1 VKRAA
6 PLILGIAAVVLA
18 AVVVFAVVRPGPG
31 PGPGSTNEPSSPAT
45 SPTASPRPDV
55 GIEEPLPLGTIAP
68 DSFPEGDPCPE
79 GHECRRFSVACPGL
93 REEAR
98 VGIAVAEP
106 RGTPR
111 GVVALF
117 SGGGGREWW
126 VDEGSTAS
134 FVEDLRDAGL
144 GIVQIRWKDEWL
156 GAASGEQAGPHRLA
170 CRSATV
176 IRWIHDEVYAPL
188 GVSAPGPGRC
198 GFCLSGSSGGAS
210 QITYAL
216 AFYGIADLVDVLAPT
231 GGPPHAALAQ
241 GCLRD
246 PDEQA
251 YWYEGSSVQTIDA
264 SWGFRGGGGP
274 CVSHDAGFR
283 PRWLE
288 ASVELGGNDYA
299 YPETRVRVIIG
310 QHDRIQSHARDYVE
324 RLRRGGTDVE
334 LEIVPG
340 MGHAIASSPDGLE
353 VLRRILVA

>member
-1 VKRAA
+1 MKRAA

-18 AVVVFAVVRPGPG
+18 AVVVFAVVRPEGGPG
-31 PGPGSTNEPSSPAT
+31 PDPTAGSSTPAT
-45 SPTASPRPDV
+45 SPAGSPRPDV
-55 GIEEPLPLGTIAP
+55 GIEDALPLGTIAP
-68 DSFPEGDPCPE
+68 DSFPEGDPCPD
-79 GHECRRFSVACPGL
+79 GHACRPFRVACPGV
-93 REEAR
+93 REDAR
-98 VGIAVAEP
+98 VSIAVAEP
-106 RGTPR
+106 RGEAR
-111 GVVALF
+111 GAVALF

-134 FVEDLRDAGL
+134 FVSDLRDEGL
-144 GIVQIRWKDEWL
+144 AVVQIRWKDEWL
-156 GAASGEQAGPHRLA
+156 GASSGEMAGPHRLA
-170 CRSATV
+170 CRSATA
-176 IRWIHDEVYAPL
+176 IRWIHDEVYVPL
-188 GVSAPGPGRC
+188 GLAAPAPGRC

-216 AFYGIADLVDVLAPT
+216 AFYGIADLVDVLVPT

-246 PDEQA
+246 PAEEA
-251 YWYEGSSVQTIDA
+251 YWYAGSSTQTIDT

-274 CVSHDAGFR
+274 CVSNDPGFR

-288 ASVELGGNDYA
+288 ASVDLGGSDYA

-310 QHDRIQSHARDYVE
+310 QRDRVRPHAEDYVA
-324 RLRRGGTDVE
+324 RLREDGTDVA

>member
-1 VKRAA
+1 MKRAA
-6 PLILGIAAVVLA
+6 PFILGIAAVVVA
-18 AVVVFAVVRPGPG
+18 AVVVFAVMRPGGSGPG
-31 PGPGSTNEPSSPAT
+31 PGPSDDPSAPAT
-45 SPTASPRPDV
+45 SPAGSLPPDP
-55 GIEEPLPLGTIAP
+55 GSGDPLPLGTIAP
-68 DSFPEGDPCPE
+68 DSFTEGDACPD
-79 GHECRRFSVACPGL
+79 GHGCRQFRVACPGL
-93 REEAR
+93 REDAR
-98 VGIAVAEP
+98 VSIAVAEP
-106 RGTPR
+106 RGAPR
-111 GVVALF
+111 GAVALF

-126 VDEGSTAS
+126 VDEGTTAS
-134 FVEDLRDAGL
+134 FVEDLRDEGL
-144 GIVQIRWKDEWL
+144 AVVQIRWKDEWL
-156 GAASGEQAGPHRLA
+156 GAASGEMAGPHRLA

-176 IRWIHDEVYAPL
+176 IRWIHDEVYSPL

-216 AFYGIADLVDVLAPT
+216 AFYGIADLVDVLAPS
-231 GGPPHAALAQ
+231 GGPPHAALAR

-246 PDEQA
+246 PADED

-264 SWGFRGGGGP
+264 SWGFRGGGP

-288 ASVELGGNDYA
+288 ASVELAGNDYA

-310 QHDRIQSHARDYVE
+310 QHDRIQAHARDYVA